1 MTLSELRYFVTLAK
15 ERHFGRAAKKCFVS
29 QPALSIA
36 IKHLESSLNA
46 VLFERNRGDVILTEV
61 GHIAL
66 SKAEGILRDCEDLK
80 SSIVF
85 ADKPLIGTLKVGA
98 IHTIAPYLF
107 PKVIPILQELA
118 PDMPLDIYEY
128 TTDELVEMLNKAE
141 IDVVIM
147 ALPIPNLTFK
157 FIPLYQESFVVIAPV
172 HHELAQRESIAAKEI
187 YQHNPILLNVG
198 HCFRDQV
205 LDSCD
210 EINPDHVQIKNS
222 LETIR
227 NMVASNISISV
238 MPVTALAYD
247 YQPNLIRVIPFAD
260 PKPTRK
266 VVMVFRESYVRID
279 AARTLAQAIKTA
291 MSNDLVSGDFLQID
305 HPL

>member
-36 IKHLESSLNA
+36 IKHLENSVNA
-46 VLFERNRGDVILTEV
+46 TLFERNRGDVILTDV

-66 SKAEGILRDCEDLK
+66 SKAEAILRDCEDLK
-80 SSIVF
+80 ASISF
-85 ADKPLIGTLKVGA
+85 ADTPLIGTLKVGA

-107 PKVIPILQELA
+107 PKVIPILQKIA

-141 IDVVIM
+141 IDVAIM
-147 ALPIPNLTFK
+147 ALPIPNQTFK
-157 FIPLYQESFVVIAPV
+157 FIPLYQESFVVISPI
-172 HHELAQRESIAAKEI
+172 HHVLSKRKSIAAKEI
-187 YQHNPILLNVG
+187 YQYNPILLNVG
-198 HCFRDQV
+198 HCFRNQV

-247 YQPNLIRVIPFAD
+247 YHPNLIQVIPFAD

-266 VVMVFRESYVRID
+266 IAMVFRESYVRIE
-279 AARTLAQAIKTA
+279 AARILAQAIKTA
-291 MSNDLVSGDFLQID
+291 MPTDLVNGDFLYID
-305 HPL
+305 NPI